1 MHISSRAVKSDT
13 PSETSAT
20 AMSTA
25 PDHEPAE
32 LAPKV
37 GLLRSRIVGDQVGT
51 KFWHLK
57 RIFIYIYIH
66 IQDPQTVIDVNRC
79 ACSVLV
85 IPVVE
90 DGWGIPR
97 NCWTHYELRVEFW
110 VY

>member
-1 MHISSRAVKSDT
+1 MYDMLELCILCVDMHISSRAVKSDT

-57 RIFIYIYIH
+57 RIYIYIF
-66 IQDPQTVIDVNRC
+66 IYR
-79 ACSVLV
+79 
-85 IPVVE
+85 IPK
-90 DGWGIPR
+90 
-97 NCWTHYELRVEFW
+97 L
-110 VY
+110 